1 MGWLR
6 FIVLFSC
13 FDWRSIFAVQCCVC
27 FCSRRTCFPFQSHA
41 LIYRNIAYILC
52 FGVFLFTIL
61 HRFIRFIIFVVIN
74 DREVL
79 SLCFEFAKRSI
90 GRYCRRLLK
99 GVSSAHYL
107 WFLTCLIFWY
117 VYCVKSWIKLFR
129 VLQEGVRFPNF
140 LLFLVSFFL
149 IQKRNPR
156 NVVLL

>member
-52 FGVFLFTIL
+52 FGVFFVYNFTSIYT
-61 HRFIRFIIFVVIN
+61 FYYFCCYQ
-74 DREVL
+74 VL
-79 SLCFEFAKRSI
+79 SLCFAI

-107 WFLTCLIFWY
+107 WFLACLIFWY

-140 LLFLVSFFL
+140 LLFLVSFSL